1 MVLNRSL
8 ITLPRS
14 SHTMPHLVRFASTLP
29 HLSSSFAMSVFAD
42 IELCMTCGK
51 ALTSSDAFYCDA
63 VCRANDGAAV
73 GRESAVAAAASANG
87 VPGPRGGKNPSD
99 SPSLLASLPGL
110 LASHINV
117 TSNAAQRQRSS
128 QGASRASTTSSHS
141 ESSSPLQSPSPLGH
155 PTTLTGVDA
164 SPKEDFFNLP
174 PPAYPNSANPFA
186 HSSAAIGGGA
196 GATAYGSHPVK
207 ISSPYAKPSPIPT
220 PASYVEHSTTVM
232 ESTLQYGRRPGHTNV
247 VTSPLALL
255 PVGAAARRRESNQN
269 GVGAGRRPRGL
280 SPAAQGRVPSDPIKP
295 AAVEAH
301 RRPLIYG
308 MHSPL
313 LVPASGPSSSRPSS
327 TPAADYA
334 HVNSARPQTTTA
346 ASSPGPKPQPTVASR
361 YGSPARPIQP
371 VLPTTSSTAAAAT
384 ATDPV
389 SSFVARRRSFPVHLL
404 NAERQ
409 KFQNSKPQRQP
420 VQADGGG
427 YDADLDLTSP
437 LDNSDEEPP
446 RRGRSRERR
455 ETSPAHDSAL
465 DSRES
470 RSRDLGIGHRANR
483 SRSRLDGGASDDVGL
498 DHRRAIRHG
507 RSRSRST
514 GRRHHRNSKEL
525 DTIAGSFQGSPLD
538 LEPSVT
544 TLRERASRESPL
556 RDGHRLESEAQRQLK
571 RMFEEGV
578 TAR

>member
-1 MVLNRSL
+1 
-8 ITLPRS
+8 
-14 SHTMPHLVRFASTLP
+14 
-29 HLSSSFAMSVFAD
+29 
-42 IELCMTCGK
+42 MTCGK

-63 VCRANDGAAV
+63 VCRANDGAA
-73 GRESAVAAAASANG
+73 AAAAGREHAIAPAASQG
-87 VPGPRGGKNPSD
+87 SRKNPGD

-128 QGASRASTTSSHS
+128 QGASRASTASSHS

-186 HSSAAIGGGA
+186 HSSSAIGGGA

-207 ISSPYAKPSPIPT
+207 ISSPYAKSSPIPT
-220 PASYVEHSTTVM
+220 PASYVEHSTAVM

-269 GVGAGRRPRGL
+269 GVGSGRRPRGL

-295 AAVEAH
+295 VAVEAH

-313 LVPASGPSSSRPSS
+313 LVPTSGSSSSRPSS
-327 TPAADYA
+327 TPAVDYA
-334 HVNSARPQTTTA
+334 HANSTSSRPQTTTA

-361 YGSPARPIQP
+361 FGSPAKPIQP
-371 VLPTTSSTAAAAT
+371 VLPTTSSTAAAASG
-384 ATDPV
+384 TDPV
-389 SSFVARRRSFPVHLL
+389 SSLIARRRSFPVHLL

-409 KFQNSKPQRQP
+409 KFQNSKPQRP
-420 VQADGGG
+420 AAAAAAADGG

-455 ETSPAHDSAL
+455 ETSPSHGSAL
-465 DSRES
+465 ESRES
-470 RSRDLGIGHRANR
+470 RSRDNMAIGHRANR
-483 SRSRLDGGASDDVGL
+483 SRSRLDGGLSDDAAF

-514 GRRHHRNSKEL
+514 GRRHQRNSKEL
-525 DTIAGSFQGSPLD
+525 DTIVGSFQGSPLD
-538 LEPSVT
+538 LEPSVA
-544 TLRERASRESPL
+544 TLRERASRDSPL
-556 RDGHRLESEAQRQLK
+556 RENQRLESEAQKQLK
-571 RMFEEGV
+571 RMFDEGV